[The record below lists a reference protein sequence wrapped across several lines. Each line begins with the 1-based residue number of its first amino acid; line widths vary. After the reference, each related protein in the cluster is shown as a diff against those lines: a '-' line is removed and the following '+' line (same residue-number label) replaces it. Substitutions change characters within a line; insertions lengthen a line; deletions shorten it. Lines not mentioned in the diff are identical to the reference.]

1 MAVKYSLT
9 GESIAILSCIPLV
22 QGQNSIGQ
30 TRQGKSSSQLVSSF
44 CMVLSFN
51 ETLHWKDT
59 KFHNMYTT
67 LRTGFHVKS
76 KCLNVGR
83 VPAGFWPAAWAGAAD
98 LLGRVSQ
105 TRTVLKSK
113 HKKQISFLKRSC
125 FAATGRKYYTGNLF
139 LLHLSLLGLEKS
151 IKRWKDVTETWK
163 PIAFSFTVANI
174 IIFLLH

>member
-1 MAVKYSLT
+1 MV
-9 GESIAILSCIPLV
+9 
-22 QGQNSIGQ
+22 NN
-30 TRQGKSSSQLVSSF
+30 F
-44 CMVLSFN
+44 CMVLGFN
-51 ETLHWKDT
+51 ETLHWKHT
-59 KFHNMYTT
+59 KLHNMCIT

-113 HKKQISFLKRSC
+113 HKQISFLKRSC
-125 FAATGRKYYTGNLF
+125 FAATGRKYYNLS
-139 LLHLSLLGLEKS
+139 LLHLSLLGLKKS

-163 PIAFSFTVANI
+163 PIAFTFTVASI
-174 IIFLLH
+174 IIFLLVCFLLLISSSLIKEI